1 MTRGGQFC
9 MEVVDY
15 SAVCGGIGVRGFVES
30 LDFKENLAFFERF
43 VGGEDL
49 KGTSK
54 FEEPLLF
61 TNSPFSR
68 ISKFLSTAWSSLI
81 TLYFIERKTC
91 FEKKTGR
98 NICPSPIL
106 FPLQDTKLR
115 LSRGWGWA
123 RDLSKADSACVA
135 GAAKRDVGDFS
146 GWQKVKQNQEI
157 VGKKIFT
164 DAIPVLILCLV
175 NPWYF
180 YGLFHGKS
188 PLDHH
193 LGNSFF
199 IFPTTKEANQSNWML
214 NGFWEQRLEVTE
226 TTFRKHIHWIRRKEV
241 LESRGL
247 GPIQSPNK
255 CREDQGHQKTRAVRT
270 YLSSHSG
277 CRDAYP

>member
-1 MTRGGQFC
+1 MIVTDHSIFHW
-9 MEVVDY
+9 
-15 SAVCGGIGVRGFVES
+15 
-30 LDFKENLAFFERF
+30 K
-43 VGGEDL
+43 
-49 KGTSK
+49 
-54 FEEPLLF
+54 
-61 TNSPFSR
+61 
-68 ISKFLSTAWSSLI
+68 
-81 TLYFIERKTC
+81 KTC

-226 TTFRKHIHWIRRKEV
+226 TTFRKHIHWIRRKRFLNLEGLV
-241 LESRGL
+241 LSNPPTNAERTKDIKKPGRSA
-247 GPIQSPNK
+247 PILAPI
-255 CREDQGHQKTRAVRT
+255 
-270 YLSSHSG
+270 
-277 CRDAYP
+277 RDAGMPIRKSQAISLLPC